1 MTMTRQQ
8 ERTLL
13 ARAARGDRDAAGECI
28 RHFQGPL
35 YAYILRMSGRPE
47 VAEDVVQES
56 FVRVLSNLD
65 RYDPRFRFSTWLFTI
80 GRRVYL
86 NTQARKRAT
95 ANSDMLEYL
104 TAYPSDS
111 VAEARETQR
120 AYSTDL
126 DRALRQLSPIQR
138 EIVVLFHQLDWP
150 IALIA
155 QHLDMP
161 QGTVKSHL
169 HRGRERMRVLMTPA
183 RDAMTDLP
191 KTKGPYP

>member
-1 MTMTRQQ
+1 MPMTRQQ
-8 ERTLL
+8 ERSLL

-28 RHFQGPL
+28 RNFQGPL
-35 YAYILRMSGRPE
+35 YAYILRMSGRPD

-95 ANSDMLEYL
+95 PSSDLIGHL
-104 TAYPSDS
+104 PSAAQQSPVD
-111 VAEARETQR
+111 AADEHR
-120 AYSTDL
+120 ASTTDL
-126 DRALRQLSPIQR
+126 DRALNQLTPIQR
-138 EIVVLFHQLDWP
+138 EVLVLFHQLDWP

-169 HRGRERMRVLMTPA
+169 HRSRERMRQLMT
-183 RDAMTDLP
+183 RSTDSNTL
-191 KTKGPYP
+191 KGQHK